1 MVFSIKYYVIAFVSD
16 LQQVD
21 GVFDSAMG
29 DNVCR
34 WLISGWWCSRFSD
47 GGKER
52 TFTTQYTISIFPLWT
67 FHLYVATF
75 QQHLL
80 MEYISWL
87 VWYCS
92 PCCSYYDFR
101 DSGLLLT
108 RILLSQGSLLT
119 LISNVVHLSCI
130 KSERKYVLPINP
142 LTIHAKHG
150 SMNHHFFRSRYRFKM
165 KKWGFL

>member
-1 MVFSIKYYVIAFVSD
+1 MTYSRWVVFSIQQWVITFVDD
-16 LQQVD
+16 LYQVD
-21 GVFDSAMG
+21 GVLDSVR
-29 DNVCR
+29 D
-34 WLISGWWCSRFSD
+34 
-47 GGKER
+47 GKER
-52 TFTTQYTISIFPLWT
+52 KFTTQYTISIFPLWT

-87 VWYCS
+87 IWYCS
-92 PCCSYYDFR
+92 PCCSYCDFR

-119 LISNVVHLSCI
+119 LISNVVHISCI
-130 KSERKYVLPINP
+130 KSERKYMLPINP
-142 LTIHAKHG
+142 LNIHAKHG

-165 KKWGFL
+165 KKWRFL